1 MLLQMGPL
9 GPVMTLVPS
18 IAQNMFMPKNINSFY
33 CYYHIGG
40 HWENKNV
47 HQKMTTR
54 QSESNHAS
62 IYVLNGFYFC
72 PKLPKN
78 YNILPSEPL
87 KIIIYNLMQGFLP
100 QFIFQILLDW
110 LLFLFLLE
118 KVGGKTQSC
127 FINKIHDNRQHLH
140 IMRKSPWKA
149 LREKRYVSSI
159 DCQKLSPK
167 FWYLIVLVLHHSR

>member
-1 MLLQMGPL
+1 
-9 GPVMTLVPS
+9 
-18 IAQNMFMPKNINSFY
+18 
-33 CYYHIGG
+33 
-40 HWENKNV
+40 
-47 HQKMTTR
+47 MTTR

-78 YNILPSEPL
+78 YNILPLEPL
-87 KIIIYNLMQGFLP
+87 RIIIYNLMQGFLP

-127 FINKIHDNRQHLH
+127 FINKIHGNRQHLH
-140 IMRKSPWKA
+140 IMRKTPWKA
-149 LREKRYVSSI
+149 LRVFHWLPETVTQILVSYCFSFAPLTLNSFYKRGRALRNITYVANFTTRSTRHFI
-159 DCQKLSPK
+159 IALCK
-167 FWYLIVLVLHHSR
+167 

>member
-1 MLLQMGPL
+1 MEGIEKIK
-9 GPVMTLVPS
+9 TS
-18 IAQNMFMPKNINSFY
+18 IK
-33 CYYHIGG
+33 
-40 HWENKNV
+40 
-47 HQKMTTR
+47 KMTTR

-78 YNILPSEPL
+78 YNILPLEPL
-87 KIIIYNLMQGFLP
+87 RIIIYNLMQGFLP

-127 FINKIHDNRQHLH
+127 FINKIHGNRQHLH
-140 IMRKSPWKA
+140 IMRKTPWKA

-167 FWYLIVLVLHHSR
+167 FWYLIVLVLHHSPQTVLTSVPF

>member
-1 MLLQMGPL
+1 MTFRTTVGCYEGLVTWRVYRWDLYYAWVQMLLQMGPL

-18 IAQNMFMPKNINSFY
+18 IAQNMFMPKNINSFH

-40 HWENKNV
+40 HWENKNFD
-47 HQKMTTR
+47 QKMTKR

-62 IYVLNGFYFC
+62 IYGLNGLYFC

-78 YNILPSEPL
+78 YNILPLESS
-87 KIIIYNLMQGFLP
+87 KIIIYNVMQGFLP

-127 FINKIHDNRQHLH
+127 FIN
-140 IMRKSPWKA
+140 
-149 LREKRYVSSI
+149 
-159 DCQKLSPK
+159 
-167 FWYLIVLVLHHSR
+167 